1 MWRKK
6 LQKLIP
12 SYLHKYFLETD
23 SDGEEESRQFGFETE
38 IIQLE
43 VEPAPQL
50 IPKEQEYLLGLWD
63 SLTRRQQEVVALVCL
78 GLRNYEIAEAM
89 GIAHS
94 TVKWHLEE
102 ILDKLNMPDRVAIRF
117 AFQGWDFQS
126 WWMNGHILPI
136 QGRNTP

>member
-12 SYLHKYFLETD
+12 SDLHKFFSLTD
-23 SDGEEESRQFGFETE
+23 SNGDDEARRFGFEAET
-38 IIQLE
+38 
-43 VEPAPQL
+43 VELKAESTPQL
-50 IPKEQEYLLGLWD
+50 IPKDQEYLLGLWD

-102 ILDKLNMPDRVAIRF
+102 IFDKLNMPDRVAIRF